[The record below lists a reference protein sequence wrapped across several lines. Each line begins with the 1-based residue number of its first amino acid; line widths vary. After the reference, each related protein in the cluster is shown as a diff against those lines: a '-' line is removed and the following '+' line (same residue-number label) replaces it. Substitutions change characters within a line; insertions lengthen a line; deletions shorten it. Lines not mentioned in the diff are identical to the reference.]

1 MGRFWGIIPA
11 DRIYLALMLV
21 FGVICLTVTGG
32 WKTYLAPLREGGRML
47 VFGGNLEGGQEEL
60 YGKTGMDILQS
71 GGDNYAGYP
80 DNGNPDSIAS
90 HSTETKNG
98 GSHSA
103 EAEDRVSQS
112 VETQGYEEQPEFY
125 YETVGDEYFADAVF
139 IGDSR
144 TVGLYEYGEL
154 QDISAFYASTG
165 LTVHKLFTAEIVE
178 VPGQK
183 KKITV
188 EEALSGRQFAKIYLM
203 IGINEMGTGTVES
216 FLQAYEESV
225 AHLRE
230 LQPDAVIYLQG
241 IMQVTAERSAQGDY
255 ITNEGID
262 ARNEGIAALA
272 DNETIFYLDVNEV
285 VCDED
290 GAMISDYTY
299 DGVHLKAQ
307 YITLWKDY
315 LKNHAVVIP

>member
-1 MGRFWGIIPA
+1 MVKVCQSMGRFWGIIPA

-32 WKTYLAPLREGGRML
+32 WKTYLAPLRECGRML
-47 VFGGNLEGGQEEL
+47 VFGGNLGGGQEEL
-60 YGKTGMDILQS
+60 YGKTGMDISQS
-71 GGDNYAGYP
+71 DGDNYAGHP
-80 DNGNPDSIAS
+80 DNGNPDSTAS
-90 HSTETKNG
+90 HGAET
-98 GSHSA
+98 
-103 EAEDRVSQS
+103 EDRVSQG
-112 VETQGYEEQPEFY
+112 VETQSYEEQTEFH

-225 AHLRE
+225 AHLKE

-241 IMQVTAERSAQGDY
+241 IMQVTTERSAQGDY

-262 ARNEGIAALA
+262 IRNEGIAALA

-290 GAMISDYTY
+290 GAMISGYTY

-315 LKNHAVVIP
+315 LKNHAVELP

>member
-32 WKTYLAPLREGGRML
+32 WSVYTDPLREGVSLLGFWENL
-47 VFGGNLEGGQEEL
+47 GGGHEES
-60 YGKTGMDILQS
+60 YGKTGIDISQS
-71 GGDNYAGYP
+71 DGDNYVGYP
-80 DNGNPDSIAS
+80 DNGNPDSTAS
-90 HSTETKNG
+90 HSTEAG
-98 GSHSA
+98 
-103 EAEDRVSQS
+103 DRASRS
-112 VETQGYEEQPEFY
+112 EESESYEEQPEFH

-188 EEALSGRQFAKIYLM
+188 EEALSGQQFAKIYFM

-225 AHLRE
+225 VHLRE

-262 ARNEGIAALA
+262 ARNQGIAALA

-307 YITLWKDY
+307 YIALWKDY
-315 LKNHAVVIP
+315 LKNHAVELF